1 VIAWL
6 EANPVGK
13 VLAGVLA
20 LLLATLVLLMLA
32 WSMPPHAS
40 NGDSGE
46 DERALS
52 VQVPGLAPTA
62 PIEEFAVITDRP
74 VFIESRQPE
83 LFEGTD
89 GEELAEGEAGAEEAD
104 VEPPEVALSGVV
116 ITPTQRIVTLRPKD
130 AAESLIALEG
140 NPLEGDF
147 GSWQVRSIEP
157 RSVVLSSG
165 SGEEVRIDLQIH
177 DAMIKEPPKPPP
189 SEGQSQPSDDDEPD
203 RPLSRAEEIRQRIAE
218 RREELRREAEENAEA
233 RSEQSSQPNYQDAIK
248 QMIQGK
254 RTRTEDENE

>member
-1 VIAWL
+1 
-6 EANPVGK
+6 
-13 VLAGVLA
+13 LA